1 MSTFLHFL
9 TSQNTCYKSVY
20 KHLPLP
26 SFTISRC
33 RLLCGWGYVR
43 PEATVCVKPLDKS
56 LLFLLSPFE
65 GFLSSESQF
74 LQTSLCLYDH
84 ATHLGVARHSLQ
96 NACMPFAFLTMFTL
110 RTLSPSA
117 SIAAM
122 IYSASTNYWD
132 YSIQYIVF
140 SLDYFCF
147 GEVLLLDIF

>member
-1 MSTFLHFL
+1 M
-9 TSQNTCYKSVY
+9 
-20 KHLPLP
+20 
-26 SFTISRC
+26 
-33 RLLCGWGYVR
+33 
-43 PEATVCVKPLDKS
+43 KPLDKS

-74 LQTSLCLYDH
+74 LQTSLCLHDH
-84 ATHLGVARHSLQ
+84 ATHLGVAHHSLQ
-96 NACMPFAFLTMFTL
+96 NTCMPFAFLTMFTL

-122 IYSASTNYWD
+122 IYCASTNYWD
-132 YSIQYIVF
+132 CNRFVF